1 MDRGRPAERLLK
13 GFRHSKLIAS
23 RDLDLSRDTCERCLA
38 IREAM
43 LSNLS

>member
-13 GFRHSKLIAS
+13 SFRHSKLITS
-23 RDLDLSRDTCERCLA
+23 RDLDLIRDTCERCLA
-38 IREAM
+38 IPEAT